1 MNRVSHE
8 GEYLVDMSNKPL
20 NPRGRTGVRGRGVLG
35 KWGPNHAA
43 DPVVTR
49 WKMAD
54 NGERL
59 VELASGKPVLE
70 FVCIQRRDTGVWA
83 IPGGMVDPGERVSA
97 TLKREFMEEALDSTA
112 AGREN
117 LKELSAMISDFF
129 DDGEEV
135 RTGLSQHDDYDL
147 LAKVYRG
154 YVDDPRNTDNAWM
167 ETVVMHFH
175 DESGEKV
182 GKFPL
187 QAGDDA
193 AAICWMELSA
203 DINLYASHRDFVQ
216 TVVHKL
222 GAHW

>member
-1 MNRVSHE
+1 M
-8 GEYLVDMSNKPL
+8 
-20 NPRGRTGVRGRGVLG
+20 
-35 KWGPNHAA
+35 
-43 DPVVTR
+43 
-49 WKMAD
+49 
-54 NGERL
+54 
-59 VELASGKPVLE
+59 
-70 FVCIQRRDTGVWA
+70 
-83 IPGGMVDPGERVSA
+83 
-97 TLKREFMEEALDSTA
+97 TLIVF
-112 AGREN
+112 
-117 LKELSAMISDFF
+117 LKI
-129 DDGEEV
+129 
-135 RTGLSQHDDYDL
+135 
-147 LAKVYRG
+147 YRG

-193 AAICWMELSA
+193 AGICWMELSA